1 MTLEKS
7 ESRLD
12 APSDIQDAFTIGSA
26 PAEPKTA
33 TAPQPSEKGLV
44 DPRDDISLAYK
55 QHHTEEIEYL
65 YLDFDTE
72 LPTPAGLFDTKGSTP
87 PPPCPDLKKYTSPF
101 LWSSSRK
108 SMTTWLACGV
118 TLLAAYSAGEY
129 TPASSQLLSEWDVSQ
144 VAYNVGVT
152 TFTAGFGIA
161 PMVLAPF
168 SEINGRRPVFIASGI
183 LFTACVFACGGA
195 NNLAGTLVARFF
207 KGIGGCMQ
215 YPLDTL

>member
-1 MTLEKS
+1 MTHERSGTRS
-7 ESRLD
+7 EL
-12 APSDIQDAFTIGSA
+12 PSSDLQDAFAISSA
-26 PAEPKTA
+26 PAEPKAA

-44 DPRDDISLAYK
+44 DTLQDDMKFADKHQY
-55 QHHTEEIEYL
+55 HTQEIEYL

-72 LPTPAGLFDTKGSTP
+72 LPTPAGLSDTKDGSTP
-87 PPPCPDLKKYTSPF
+87 PPCPSLKKYTSPF

-129 TPASSQLLSEWDVSQ
+129 TPASSQLLSEWHVSQ

-183 LFTACVFACGGA
+183 LFTACIFACGGA

-207 KGIGGCMQ
+207 KGIGGCM
-215 YPLDTL
+215 

>member
-1 MTLEKS
+1 MTREKS
-7 ESRLD
+7 DPRLD
-12 APSDIQDAFTIGSA
+12 APSKIQDTFAISSA
-26 PAEPKTA
+26 PAEPKAA
-33 TAPQPSEKGLV
+33 TAPQPSKKGLG
-44 DPRDDISLAYK
+44 DPQDDISLGVADK
-55 QHHTEEIEYL
+55 QYHIQEIEYL

-72 LPTPAGLFDTKGSTP
+72 LPAPAGLSDTKAASTP
-87 PPPCPDLKKYTSPF
+87 PPPCPNLKKYTSPF
-101 LWSSSRK
+101 RWSSSRK

-129 TPASSQLLSEWDVSQ
+129 TPASSQLLSEWHVSQ

-183 LFTACVFACGGA
+183 LFTACIFACGGA

-207 KGIGGCMQ
+207 KGIGGCM
-215 YPLDTL
+215 

>member
-1 MTLEKS
+1 MTQERS
-7 ESRLD
+7 ESRSD
-12 APSDIQDAFTIGSA
+12 DIQDALAISSA
-26 PAEPKTA
+26 PADPKA
-33 TAPQPSEKGLV
+33 AAAPQPSEKGLV
-44 DPRDDISLAYK
+44 DAPQDDISLAVADK
-55 QHHTEEIEYL
+55 QQYHTEEIEYL

-72 LPTPAGLFDTKGSTP
+72 LPTPAGLTDSKESR
-87 PPPCPDLKKYTSPF
+87 PPCPNLKKYTSPF
-101 LWSSSRK
+101 LWSNSRK

-129 TPASSQLLSEWDVSQ
+129 TPASSQLLSEWHVSQ
-144 VAYNVGVT
+144 VAYNVGLT

-183 LFTACVFACGGA
+183 LFTACIFACGGA

-207 KGIGGCMQ
+207 KGIGGCM
-215 YPLDTL
+215 

>member
-1 MTLEKS
+1 MTQEYLEP
-7 ESRLD
+7 RLD
-12 APSDIQDAFTIGSA
+12 ASSSDIQDTFTISSA
-26 PAEPKTA
+26 PAEPKA
-33 TAPQPSEKGLV
+33 ETAPQPSEKGLV
-44 DPRDDISLAYK
+44 DAPQDDIKLAEK
-55 QHHTEEIEYL
+55 QQHHTQEIEYL

-72 LPTPAGLFDTKGSTP
+72 LPTPYGLSDSKESSTP
-87 PPPCPDLKKYTSPF
+87 PPPCPNLNKYTSPF

-129 TPASSQLLSEWDVSQ
+129 TPASSQLLSEWHVSQ

-183 LFTACVFACGGA
+183 LFTGCIFACGGA
-195 NNLAGTLVARFF
+195 DNLAGTLVARFF
-207 KGIGGCMQ
+207 KGIGGCM
-215 YPLDTL
+215 